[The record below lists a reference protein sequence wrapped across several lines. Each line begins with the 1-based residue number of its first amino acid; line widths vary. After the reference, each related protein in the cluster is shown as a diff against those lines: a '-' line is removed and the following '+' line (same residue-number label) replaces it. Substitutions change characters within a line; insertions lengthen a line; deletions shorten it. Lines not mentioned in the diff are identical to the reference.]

1 MSSEIP
7 LISLIRNPKPWTTS
21 PETVLH
27 NRDLTYSFIIERREC
42 RDVLNIFSPDWQLV
56 RQIVLDTEDAAGAAW
71 SPASD
76 LVCVWDS
83 SLYYR
88 VQAGN
93 VQDHETT
100 TYNDQ
105 RANWY
110 ICMDPF
116 FLA

>member
-1 MSSEIP
+1 MATVWSLASASSGVQF
-7 LISLIRNPKPWTTS
+7 IRNPKPWTTS
-21 PETVLH
+21 PETVLN

-88 VQAGN
+88 VQAEIL
-93 VQDHETT
+93 QDH
-100 TYNDQ
+100 
-105 RANWY
+105 
-110 ICMDPF
+110 
-116 FLA
+116 